1 MSRYSMF
8 SNEQVLNALIENVER
23 FSIKR
28 QEGLI
33 NLIGPE
39 KTAIRLLKKEL
50 LERLNNGPAK
60 KV

>member
-1 MSRYSMF
+1 MSQYTMF
-8 SNEQVLNALIENVER
+8 SNEQVLDALLDNVEKLA
-23 FSIKR
+23 IKR

-33 NLIGPE
+33 NLTSPE
-39 KTAIRLLKKEL
+39 KAAVRLLRKEL

>member
-1 MSRYSMF
+1 MSQYAMF
-8 SNEQVLNALIENVER
+8 SHEQVLDALLDNVEKLA
-23 FSIKR
+23 IKR

-33 NLIGPE
+33 NLTSPE
-39 KTAIRLLKKEL
+39 KTAVRLLRKEL